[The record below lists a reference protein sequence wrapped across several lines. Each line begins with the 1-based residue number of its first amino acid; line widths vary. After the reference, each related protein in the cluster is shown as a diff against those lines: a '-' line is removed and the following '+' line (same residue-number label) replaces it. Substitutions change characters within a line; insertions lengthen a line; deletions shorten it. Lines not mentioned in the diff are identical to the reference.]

1 MLVLNQRIAQDEGLG
16 VGDLVTVDLGERK
29 KATWEIVGLL
39 VDINN
44 QGNSAYVPRDSL
56 ARQLHQFNRGGS
68 VWVKTERHDG
78 AYQAAI
84 EKQLRAAFE
93 ASAVEVIYTMTA
105 ARNIEMNRTQFGL
118 ITNLLLTMSVLAGA
132 VGSLGLMGTM
142 SINVLERSK
151 EIGVMRAIGATS
163 GKLVGIFIFEGIL
176 LGLVSALLAI
186 PLSYPGA
193 RLVSDA
199 MGNML
204 FKMPMFFRY
213 SVNGVFIWIVV
224 MIVLATLA
232 SLWPALRAARLSV
245 RDTLAYE

>member
-1 MLVLNQRIAQDEGLG
+1 
-16 VGDLVTVDLGERK
+16 
-29 KATWEIVGLL
+29 
-39 VDINN
+39 
-44 QGNSAYVPRDSL
+44 
-56 ARQLHQFNRGGS
+56 
-68 VWVKTERHDG
+68 
-78 AYQAAI
+78 
-84 EKQLRAAFE
+84 
-93 ASAVEVIYTMTA
+93 
-105 ARNIEMNRTQFGL
+105 
-118 ITNLLLTMSVLAGA
+118 LLLTMSVLAGA

-163 GKLVGIFIFEGIL
+163 GTLVGIFIFEGIL
-176 LGLVSALLAI
+176 LGLVSALIAI

-193 RLVSDA
+193 KLVSDA

-213 SVNGVFIWIVV
+213 SVNGVFLWIVV